1 MQPVPVNFIPDT
13 RPAVVYLW
21 DDNGVPQA
29 VANPR
34 LSGDTVHGT
43 VLGGSQPVAVPLSE
57 VQRVSTIRVNRSR
70 TVFLIGG
77 LTVMSALVTY
87 AVIAQVSGD
96 DSGFCD
102 YDVQPMGG
110 GASECGYPSNP

>member
-1 MQPVPVNFIPDT
+1 MQRVPVNFIPDT

-29 VANPR
+29 VANPH

-43 VLGGSQPVAVPLSE
+43 VLGGSRPIAVPLSE
-57 VQRVSTIRVNRSR
+57 VQRVSTVRVNRGR
-70 TVFLIGG
+70 TAFLIGG
-77 LTVMSALVTY
+77 LTVVSGLITY
-87 AVIAQVSGD
+87 AVLAQASGD

-102 YDVQPMGG
+102 YDRQPVD
-110 GASECGYPSNP
+110 GASECAYPSNP